1 VRKLAENSDLT
12 HKKMPYS
19 IQPTEDQYVIVN
31 DETGER
37 LYTHES
43 YEDALEQV
51 QALYANEDEKV
62 IVEKLYMMN
71 VGDLVS
77 YNSETMMFGYVEEV
91 MTSGEMMGLLATEAD
106 PILKISPA
114 VYDEEAMGFVAKEN
128 LQAESDYAYHYA
140 SAVSPYKLE
149 LPEDAPVFDWEME
162 GTDPTL
168 PATVADEELVAEEPL
183 EDDLDSDQEEDV
195 SEGMY
200 DDLNL
205 YELTQE
211 ELVRLVEM
219 MGHPEEELRG
229 MLEGRM
235 SKDAIGDRYTAF
247 HNSVNM
253 SASEITRWGE
263 SECSNLASRPEDGGQ
278 GGANVRDRVV
288 KLLNT
293 PRADWGQTEFRMAGR
308 VVNFISR
315 MRGNE
320 QGEPAREGCPSKRD
334 ISLMNW
340 GYNPNKKSY
349 SIISTK
355 MRDVEMVSQD
365 EEGAIFEGY
374 GNVFDIRDLGGDIVK
389 KGAFRQTL
397 LHKKGKVFLQAD
409 HKYNITDFLGVAYME
424 EDDKGLKT
432 KMIVNTK
439 TRIGQETADNIK
451 FCLEHNLPIGL
462 SIGYDVVQE
471 HFDSQTKSRIITE
484 VKLYELSVTLFP
496 MNQASLIESAKD
508 IIGRMNTEERK
519 QLYNHLQGAS
529 ALGSPKPNTTHV

>member
-12 HKKMPYS
+12 HKTMPYS
-19 IQPTEDQYVIVN
+19 IEPTDNQYVIVN
-31 DETGER
+31 DDTGER

-51 QALYANEDEKV
+51 QALYANEEMEKMT
-62 IVEKLYMMN
+62 EKIQMMK

-77 YNSETMMFGYVEEV
+77 FNSDEMYGFVKEV
-91 MTSGEMMGLLATEAD
+91 LTSGEHGGLLATESDPVMKIIKAD
-106 PILKISPA
+106 
-114 VYDEEAMGFVAKEN
+114 YDEDLLSFVEKAEP
-128 LQAESDYAYHYA
+128 ESDMGYAYHYA
-140 SAVSPYKLE
+140 SSVSPYKLE

-162 GTDPTL
+162 GQTDPAL
-168 PATVADEELVAEEPL
+168 PATVAEEDIDPDMDEPTGDPEG
-183 EDDLDSDQEEDV
+183 EDDLDDLDDDEK
-195 SEGMY
+195 EGMY

-205 YELTQE
+205 FELTQE

-219 MGHPEEELRG
+219 MGHPEDELRS

-247 HNSVNM
+247 QNSVNM
-253 SASEITRWGE
+253 SAQEIQKWGE

-278 GGANVRDRVV
+278 GGQRVRERVI
-288 KLLNT
+288 KLLET
-293 PRADWGQTEFRMAGR
+293 PRSDWGQTEFRMAGR

-320 QGEPAREGCPSKRD
+320 QGEPAKEGCPSKRD
-334 ISLMNW
+334 ISLLNW

-349 SIISTK
+349 SIINTK

-365 EEGAIFEGY
+365 AEGATFEGY
-374 GNVFDIRDLGGDIVK
+374 GNVFEIRDLGGDIVK
-389 KGAFRQTL
+389 KGAFKQTL
-397 LHKKGKVFLQAD
+397 MHKKNRVFLQAD

-432 KMIVNTK
+432 KMVINTK
-439 TRIGQETADNIK
+439 TRLGQETADNIK
-451 FCLEHNLPIGL
+451 FCLEHSLPIGL
-462 SIGYDVVQE
+462 SIGYDVVQDF
-471 HFDSQTKSRIITE
+471 FDSQTKSRIITE

-508 IIGRMNTEERK
+508 LLGRLEPESKRELIK
-519 QLYNHLQGAS
+519 HLQGA
-529 ALGSPKPNTTHV
+529 

>member
-1 VRKLAENSDLT
+1 
-12 HKKMPYS
+12 MPYS

-114 VYDEEAMGFVAKEN
+114 VYDEEAMGFVAKDN
-128 LQAESDYAYHYA
+128 LQADSDYAYHYA

-162 GTDPTL
+162 GADPTL
-168 PATVADEELVAEEPL
+168 PATVADETIDPDM
-183 EDDLDSDQEEDV
+183 DDPDMNETEAGDGLDSDEEEDV
-195 SEGMY
+195 AEGMY

-205 YELTQE
+205 FELTQE

-253 SASEITRWGE
+253 SASEIARWGE

-278 GGANVRDRVV
+278 GGANVRDRVI

-374 GNVFDIRDLGGDIVK
+374 GNVFDIKDLGGDIVK

-451 FCLEHNLPIGL
+451 FCLEHSLPIGL

>member
-1 VRKLAENSDLT
+1 MRKLAENSDLT

-19 IQPTEDQYVIVN
+19 IENIDQDYVIVN

-37 LYTHES
+37 LYSHTS

-51 QALYANEDEKV
+51 QALYANEDDKRTATLME
-62 IVEKLYMMN
+62 MMK

-77 YNSETMMFGYVEEV
+77 FNSDVQKFGYVSEV
-91 MTSGEMMGLLATEAD
+91 MMSGEMAGLLATEAD
-106 PILKISPA
+106 PIIKITPA
-114 VYDEEAMGFVAKEN
+114 TYDEETMGFVEKQN
-128 LQAESDYAYHYA
+128 LLSDDDYEYHYA
-140 SAVSPYKLE
+140 SVVQPYKLE
-149 LPEDAPVFDWEME
+149 LPDDAPVFDFETGME
-162 GTDPTL
+162 GEMLDNPTDPNMEA
-168 PATVADEELVAEEPL
+168 PAGEDEL
-183 EDDLDSDQEEDV
+183 DDDSEEDV
-195 SEGMY
+195 EGDDEDDIEDEGEMY

-205 YELTQE
+205 FELTQE
-211 ELVRLVEM
+211 ELVRLISM
-219 MGHPEEELRG
+219 MGHPEDELRG

-253 SASEITRWGE
+253 SASEIERWGA

-278 GGANVRDRVV
+278 GGQRVRERVI
-288 KLLNT
+288 KLLQT
-293 PRADWGQTEFRMAGR
+293 PREDWGQTEFRMAGR
-308 VVNFISR
+308 VINFVSR

-349 SIISTK
+349 SLLNTK
-355 MRDVEMVSQD
+355 MRDVSMIGQT
-365 EEGAIFEGY
+365 EEGSVFEGY

-397 LHKKGKVFLQAD
+397 MHKKNKVFLQAD

-432 KMIVNTK
+432 KMIINTK
-439 TRIGQETADNIK
+439 TRLGQETAENIK
-451 FCLEHNLPIGL
+451 FCLEHGLPIGL
-462 SIGYDVVQE
+462 SIGYDVIQE

-508 IIGRMNTEERK
+508 IIGRMNPEERK
-519 QLYNHLQGAS
+519 QLYTHLQGA
-529 ALGSPKPNTTHV
+529 

>member
-1 VRKLAENSDLT
+1 MRKLAENSDLT
-12 HKKMPYS
+12 HKTMPYS
-19 IQPTEDQYVIVN
+19 IEPTEDQYVIVN

-37 LYTHES
+37 LYTHET
-43 YEDALEQV
+43 YEGALEQV
-51 QALYANEDEKV
+51 QALYASEEMDKMTEK
-62 IVEKLYMMN
+62 IQMMKI
-71 VGDLVS
+71 GDLVS
-77 YNSETMMFGYVEEV
+77 YNSDEMYGFVKEV
-91 MTSGEMMGLLATEAD
+91 ITSGEHGGLLATESDPVMKIIKAD
-106 PILKISPA
+106 
-114 VYDEEAMGFVAKEN
+114 YDEELLSFVEKAEP
-128 LQAESDYAYHYA
+128 ESDMGYAYHYA
-140 SAVSPYKLE
+140 SSVSPYKLE
-149 LPEDAPVFDWEME
+149 LPEDAPVFDWETE
-162 GTDPTL
+162 AEAPPYYDPNQ
-168 PATVADEELVAEEPL
+168 PATVAEEPIDPDMDDPGVDPEGEDNL
-183 EDDLDSDQEEDV
+183 EDIDEDK
-195 SEGMY
+195 EGMY

-205 YELTQE
+205 FELTQE

-219 MGHPEEELRG
+219 MGHPEDELRG

-247 HNSVNM
+247 QNSVNM
-253 SASEITRWGE
+253 SASEIAKWGE

-278 GGANVRDRVV
+278 GGQRVRERVI
-288 KLLNT
+288 KLLQT
-293 PRADWGQTEFRMAGR
+293 PRSDWGQTEFRMAGR

-349 SIISTK
+349 SILNTK
-355 MRDVEMVSQD
+355 MKNMGLVGED
-365 EEGAIFEGY
+365 EEGSIFEGY

-397 LHKKGKVFLQAD
+397 LHKGGKVFLQAD
-409 HKYNITDFLGVAYME
+409 HKYNITDFLGVAYMD
-424 EDDKGLKT
+424 EDEKGLKT
-432 KMIVNTK
+432 KMIINTK
-439 TRIGQETADNIK
+439 TRLGQETADNIK
-451 FCLEHNLPIGL
+451 FCLEHSLPIGL

-508 IIGRMNTEERK
+508 ILGRLEPESKRLLLK
-519 QLYNHLQGAS
+519 HLQGA
-529 ALGSPKPNTTHV
+529 

>member
-1 VRKLAENSDLT
+1 
-12 HKKMPYS
+12 MPYS
-19 IQPTEDQYVIVN
+19 IENIEQEYVIIN

-37 LYTHES
+37 LYTHDN
-43 YEDALEQV
+43 YDDAFEQV
-51 QALYANEDEKV
+51 QALYANEEDKM
-62 IVEKLYMMN
+62 IVEKMDAMKA
-71 VGDLVS
+71 GDLVS
-77 YNSETMMFGYVEEV
+77 YNGANTLFGFVEEV

-106 PILKISPA
+106 PILKITPA
-114 VYDEEAMGFVAKEN
+114 VYDEETMGFIPKEN
-128 LQAESDYAYHYA
+128 LLADSDYAYHYA
-140 SAVSPYKLE
+140 SVVSPYKFE
-149 LPEDAPVFDWEME
+149 LPEDAPVFDWEMDNVNPDVTIPSE
-162 GTDPTL
+162 TDAPSVI
-168 PATVADEELVAEEPL
+168 PATDVEDPDLDEPEGEDPEG
-183 EDDLDSDQEEDV
+183 EDDLDDEEQDIEDDEKQV
-195 SEGMY
+195 MY

-205 YELTQE
+205 FELTQE

-235 SKDAIGDRYTAF
+235 SKDAIGDRYNAF

-253 SASEITRWGE
+253 SADEIRRWGN

-278 GGANVRDRVV
+278 GGQRVRERVI
-288 KLLNT
+288 KLLET

-308 VVNFISR
+308 VVNFVSR

-340 GYNPNKKSY
+340 GYNPNRKSY
-349 SIISTK
+349 SIINTK
-355 MRDVEMVSQD
+355 MKNALMVGET

-389 KGAFRQTL
+389 KGAFKQTL
-397 LHKKGKVFLQAD
+397 MHKGGKVFLQAD
-409 HKYNITDFLGVAYME
+409 HKYEITDFLGVAYME

-439 TRIGQETADNIK
+439 TRLGQETADNIK
-451 FCLEHNLPIGL
+451 FCLEHGLPIGL
-462 SIGYDVVQE
+462 SIGYDVVQDF
-471 HFDSQTKSRIITE
+471 FDSQTKSRIITE

-519 QLYNHLQGAS
+519 QLYKHLQGA
-529 ALGSPKPNTTHV
+529 

>member
-1 VRKLAENSDLT
+1 
-12 HKKMPYS
+12 MPYS
-19 IQPTEDQYVIVN
+19 IENVEQEYIIVN

-51 QALYANEDEKV
+51 QALYANEDDKV
-62 IVEKLYMMN
+62 IVEKMDTMKA
-71 VGDLVS
+71 GDLVS
-77 YNSETMMFGYVEEV
+77 YNSETMMFGFVEEV

-106 PILKISPA
+106 PILKITPA
-114 VYDEEAMGFVAKEN
+114 FYDEETMGFMPKQN
-128 LQAESDYAYHYA
+128 LAADSDYAYHYA
-140 SAVSPYKLE
+140 SVVAPYKLE
-149 LPEDAPVFDWEME
+149 LPDDAPVFDWETDNVNPDSPIPSETDAPSVIPAIE
-162 GTDPTL
+162 GEDPDM
-168 PATVADEELVAEEPL
+168 DEPDGEDPEG
-183 EDDLDSDQEEDV
+183 EDDLDADKQA
-195 SEGMY
+195 MY

-205 YELTQE
+205 FELTQE

-219 MGHPEEELRG
+219 MGHPEDELRG

-235 SKDAIGDRYTAF
+235 SKDAIGDRYSSF

-253 SASEITRWGE
+253 SADEIRRWGN

-278 GGANVRDRVV
+278 GGQRVRERVI
-288 KLLNT
+288 KLLET

-308 VVNFISR
+308 VVNFVSR

-355 MRDVEMVSQD
+355 MKNVFMVGES

-397 LHKKGKVFLQAD
+397 MHKGGKVFLQAD

-424 EDDKGLKT
+424 EDEKGLKT
-432 KMIVNTK
+432 KMVVNTK
-439 TRIGQETADNIK
+439 TRLGQETADNIK
-451 FCLEHNLPIGL
+451 FCLEHGLPIGL
-462 SIGYDVVQE
+462 SIGYDVVQDF
-471 HFDSQTKSRIITE
+471 FDSQTKSRIITE

-519 QLYNHLQGAS
+519 QLYKHLQGA
-529 ALGSPKPNTTHV
+529 

>member
-1 VRKLAENSDLT
+1 
-12 HKKMPYS
+12 MPYS

-114 VYDEEAMGFVAKEN
+114 VYDEEAMGFVAKDN
-128 LQAESDYAYHYA
+128 LQADSDYAYHYA

-162 GTDPTL
+162 GADPTL
-168 PATVADEELVAEEPL
+168 PATVADETIDPDMDDPDMNEP
-183 EDDLDSDQEEDV
+183 EAGDDLDSDEEEDV
-195 SEGMY
+195 AEGMY

-205 YELTQE
+205 FELTQE

-253 SASEITRWGE
+253 SASEIARWGE

-278 GGANVRDRVV
+278 GGANVRDRVI

-374 GNVFDIRDLGGDIVK
+374 GNVFDIKDLGGDIVK

-451 FCLEHNLPIGL
+451 FCLEHSLPIGL